1 MPANLAFSILISNL
15 YGQIIKSILLM
26 KESSQSLNWNKLIP
40 WFLTIAC
47 TLAIVVLAV
56 FLISNINWFKNQAFA
71 NSNFDSAN
79 YRIQI
84 YHLHISM
91 IKRSVGLFA
100 GFILMLLGLG
110 VAFYSVKEK
119 SNIKIEGM
127 GIGASLVT
135 ASPGLI
141 AMLVG
146 GFLIIATIQ
155 SKDTFSLDHL
165 PEKTEIIKPENPYK
179 N

>member
-1 MPANLAFSILISNL
+1 M
-15 YGQIIKSILLM
+15 LLM
-26 KESSQSLNWNKLIP
+26 KESSQNLNWNKLIP

-47 TLAIVVLAV
+47 TLAIIVLAV

-71 NSNFDSAN
+71 NTDFDSAS

-110 VAFYSVKEK
+110 VAFFSVKEK

-155 SKDTFSLDHL
+155 SKDTFSLDQL
-165 PEKTEIIKPENPYK
+165 PEKTEVIKPENPYK

>member
-127 GIGASLVT
+127 GICASLVT

>member
-1 MPANLAFSILISNL
+1 M
-15 YGQIIKSILLM
+15 LLM
-26 KESSQSLNWNKLIP
+26 KESSQNLNWNKLIP

-47 TLAIVVLAV
+47 TIAIIVLAV
-56 FLISNINWFKNQAFA
+56 FLISNINWFKNQAF
-71 NSNFDSAN
+71 SNPEFDSAN

-84 YHLHISM
+84 YHLYISM

-110 VAFYSVKEK
+110 VAFFSVKEK
-119 SNIKIEGM
+119 SNIKVEGM

-141 AMLVG
+141 AVLVG

-155 SKDTFSLDHL
+155 SKDSFSFNQM
-165 PEKTEIIKPENPYK
+165 PEKSEIIKPENPYK